1 MTTRPQDV
9 TGLLRAWTAGDPAA
23 LERLIPAVLPELRR
37 IAARCMAQERPG
49 HTLQVSALVNE
60 AYLRLVGVEGVDW
73 RDRSHFFSM
82 SARLMRRLLVDHARA
97 KQYQKRGGAAVRVA
111 LHDDLVG
118 HDPWDL
124 DLVALNDALDELSRI
139 DPRRGNVVEL
149 RFFGGLTVDETA
161 SVLQVSDKTVMRDW
175 DLARAWL
182 RRALDV

>member
-1 MTTRPQDV
+1 MSTSPGDV
-9 TGLLRAWTAGDPAA
+9 TELLRAWAAGDAAA
-23 LERLIPAVLPELRR
+23 LERLIPTVLSELRR
-37 IAARCMAQERPG
+37 IAARCLVHERPG

-73 RDRSHFFSM
+73 RDRSHFFAM
-82 SARLMRRLLVDHARA
+82 AARLMRRLLVDHARA
-97 KQYQKRGGAAVRVA
+97 KKYQKRGGTAIRVT

-118 HDPWDL
+118 RDPWDF
-124 DLVALNDALDELSRI
+124 DLVALNDALDELARI
-139 DPRRGNVVEL
+139 DPRRGSVVEL

-161 SVLQVSDKTVMRDW
+161 LVLQVSDKTVMRDW